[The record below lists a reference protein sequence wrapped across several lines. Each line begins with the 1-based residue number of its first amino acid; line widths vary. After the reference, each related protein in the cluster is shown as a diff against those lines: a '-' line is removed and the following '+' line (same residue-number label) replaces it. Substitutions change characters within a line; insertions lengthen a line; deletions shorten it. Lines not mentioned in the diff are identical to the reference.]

1 MYQKAWY
8 DARVGTVAKLRPSE
22 LADFLLE
29 RGDRF
34 VTTEQV
40 ADLLGVRP
48 ERVSRSLAVSR
59 RDKRMLCVT
68 KGGWVPVMEG
78 HLSGTQPPFG
88 YIDEM
93 MEHLGHPYCL
103 GYRSAADMYGA
114 SHFGCHVVQ
123 VMTTARLRSR
133 FLGTWPLVFVT
144 RPDLHRVPVLTRT
157 TGDSRAKIASP
168 EATVFDLVARPDLA
182 GGPSDAMTLIGELL
196 RLAPLDGALLAEA
209 ADLYPAAV
217 VRRAGFLVDF
227 LQNELSWDMD
237 EPLDLE
243 PLNAHMDALPKR
255 VVRLSAG
262 RDWPWRLEDPQDE
275 RIDRRWGVLVDDVL
289 EYYV

>member
-1 MYQKAWY
+1 MG
-8 DARVGTVAKLRPSE
+8 VVAKLRPSE

-29 RGDRF
+29 RGDQF
-34 VTTEQV
+34 ITTERI

-48 ERVSRSLAVSR
+48 ERVSRSLTVPR

-68 KGGWVPVMEG
+68 KGGWVPVVQG
-78 HLSGTQPPFG
+78 HLSGTHPPFG

-93 MEHLGHPYCL
+93 MGYLGHPYCL

-123 VMTTARLRSR
+123 VMTPARLRSR
-133 FLGTWPLVFVT
+133 LLGTWPLVFVT
-144 RPDLHRVPVLTRT
+144 RPDLDRVPILTRP
-157 TGDSRAKIASP
+157 TGDSRAKVASP
-168 EATVFDLVARPDLA
+168 EVTVLDLVARPDLA

-209 ADLYPAAV
+209 ASLYSAAV
-217 VRRAGFLVDF
+217 VRRTGFLVDF
-227 LQNELSWDMD
+227 LQSELSWDMD
-237 EPLDLE
+237 EPLDLA
-243 PLNAHMDALPKR
+243 PLQGYVDALPKR

-262 RDWPWRLEDPQDE
+262 RDWPWRLADPQHE
-275 RIDRRWGVLVDDVL
+275 RIDRRWGVRIDDVL

>member
-1 MYQKAWY
+1 MG
-8 DARVGTVAKLRPSE
+8 DVAELRPSE

-34 VTTEQV
+34 VTTEQI
-40 ADLLGVRP
+40 AHLLGVRP
-48 ERVSRSLAVSR
+48 ERVSRSLTVPR

-68 KGGWVPVMEG
+68 KGGWVPVMQG

-103 GYRSAADMYGA
+103 GYRSAADMHGA

-123 VMTTARLRSR
+123 VITTARLRSR
-133 FLGTWPLVFVT
+133 LLGTWPVVFVT
-144 RPDLHRVPVLTRT
+144 RPDLDRVPILTLL
-157 TGDSRAKIASP
+157 TGDSLAKVTSP
-168 EATVFDLVARPDLA
+168 EATAFDLVARPDLA

-196 RLAPLDGALLAEA
+196 RLAPMDGALLADA
-209 ADLYPAAV
+209 ASLYPAAV
-217 VRRAGFLVDF
+217 VRRTGFLVDF
-227 LQNELSWDMD
+227 LQSELSWDMD
-237 EPLDLE
+237 EPLDLA
-243 PLNAHMDALPKR
+243 PLQGYVDALPKR

-262 RDWPWRLEDPQDE
+262 RDWPWRLENPRHE
-275 RIDRRWGVLVDDVL
+275 RIDRRWGVRVDDVL